1 MSLTELIGIAIGCM
15 LMALGFGSIAAWL
28 LRRRAAERL
37 LLLFGI
43 WCLMYGL
50 RLVAL
55 QPPVHGSIGG
65 SHRTWDYII
74 AFVTYV
80 INVPGGLFF
89 EALLG
94 PGWKYSIRR
103 VWQLQAAYAAVAISA
118 DLILGRPYAAMGP
131 NRPIVLAGL
140 AVQALNVWFYRRRL
154 NALFTTPMIATGGFV
169 LLFFVVHQNLGGP
182 FVPGVDLE
190 PLGVLRFVTALACGV
205 VGTVFRGEA
214 ELLAVQREL
223 KTARQIQLSLLPR
236 EPPRVRGLDVAVR
249 YVPMTAVAGDLYDF
263 VALGPSRMGIL
274 VADVCGHGVPAALI
288 ASMVKLAFSTQA
300 DHAHDPGRVLTMM
313 NRVLTRQLEHGFVT
327 AVYAV
332 VDTGRGTITV
342 ANAGH
347 PPLLIGRSNGSVEGI
362 DERGLMLGFEPDAS
376 YTNSEIDLREGDRV
390 LLYTDGVTEARNPAG
405 EFFEDE
411 RVRRWLTAADGR
423 DASRFTDG
431 AFCDLRDWR
440 GHPAFED
447 DVTFVVARREYSQ
460 T

>member
-15 LMALGFGSIAAWL
+15 LVALGFGSIAAWL

-43 WCLMYGL
+43 WCLLYGL

-55 QPPVHGSIGG
+55 QTPVHLSIGG
-65 SHRTWDYII
+65 SHRTWAYII

-103 VWQLQAAYAAVAISA
+103 VWQLQAVYAAVAIST
-118 DLILGRPYAAMGP
+118 DLILGRPNAAMGP

-154 NALFTTPMIATGGFV
+154 NELFTTPMIAAGGFV
-169 LLFFVVHQNLGGP
+169 LLFFVVNENLGRP
-182 FVPGVDLE
+182 FVPAAVDLE
-190 PLGVLRFVTALACGV
+190 PVGVLLFVTTLAYGV
-205 VGTVFRGEA
+205 VGSVFRGEA

-274 VADVCGHGVPAALI
+274 VADVCGHGIPAALI

-332 VDTGRGTITV
+332 VDTDRGTITA

-362 DERGLMLGFEPDAS
+362 DERGLMLGFESGAS
-376 YTNSEIDLREGDRV
+376 YTNSEIDLRDGDLV

-405 EFFEDE
+405 EFFDDE

-447 DVTFVVARREYSQ
+447 DVTFVVARFAA
-460 T
+460 TA